1 MREQLKLLE
10 ELQRHD
16 ARLIELDAL
25 QKSLPQKLIA
35 AEQAIAELERLLER
49 ERAELLDNEN
59 FRKGQEADQ
68 KDTQEQLTRAKAKLS
83 QVKNMKESNAAQ
95 REVET
100 TRRQLD
106 TREEEVQK
114 LGAALDQQRAMI
126 ADHEARLQQS
136 QRDLAA
142 QREATQARLAEIQ
155 GELAEAQK
163 VSDEMAKQLRP
174 EILKKYR
181 NVRLRRIPAVVVVKD
196 GTCGGCHMRIPPQLY
211 NIIQRGSSLEQC
223 PTCNRI
229 IYWSKMLEEAAS
241 A

>member
-35 AEQAIAELERLLER
+35 AEHAIAELERLLER
-49 ERAELLDNEN
+49 ERAELLDNET

-136 QRDLAA
+136 QRDLGA
-142 QREATQARLAEIQ
+142 QREATQARLSEIQ